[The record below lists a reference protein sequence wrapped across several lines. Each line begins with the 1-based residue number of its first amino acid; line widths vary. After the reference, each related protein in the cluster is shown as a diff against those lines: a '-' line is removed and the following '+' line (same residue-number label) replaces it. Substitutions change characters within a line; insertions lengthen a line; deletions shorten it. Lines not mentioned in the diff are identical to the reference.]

1 MFNCFQEK
9 KQAMKK
15 HNNTNILRISP
26 SRLRSMVRECVSMV
40 LSEAGRAKVNN
51 GSNNPNEKAFL
62 RWKKKFDSYL
72 SEMLSELRSDY
83 LDGLGLS
90 VEINPNYA
98 FVGGKGR
105 WLAVYEKSSGR
116 IADGVISIGINY
128 PLFYSKM
135 CKMRT
140 DRDSFNI
147 EAQARI
153 TVGHEIG
160 HGLVDFIR
168 NLNIPSSVSLS
179 EYPNLSLVLKCSPR
193 KEESLVEEFG
203 EYQFPDATS
212 CWGSVLCDALEE
224 LNELGKA

>member
-1 MFNCFQEK
+1 
-9 KQAMKK
+9 
-15 HNNTNILRISP
+15 
-26 SRLRSMVRECVSMV
+26 
-40 LSEAGRAKVNN
+40 
-51 GSNNPNEKAFL
+51 
-62 RWKKKFDSYL
+62 
-72 SEMLSELRSDY
+72 MLSELRSDY
-83 LDGLGLS
+83 LDSIGLS

-98 FVGGKGR
+98 FSGGKGR

-116 IADGVISIGINY
+116 IANGVISIGINY
-128 PLFYSKM
+128 PLLYSKM
-135 CKMRT
+135 RRMRT

-179 EYPNLSLVLKCSPR
+179 EYPSLSLILKCSPR

-224 LNELGKA
+224 LESFRTV

>member
-9 KQAMKK
+9 KQAMIKQD
-15 HNNTNILRISP
+15 NNNILRISP
-26 SRLRSMVRECVSMV
+26 SRLRGMVRECVSRV

-51 GSNNPNEKAFL
+51 GFNEKAFL

-83 LDGLGLS
+83 LDVLGLS
-90 VEINPNYA
+90 VEINSNYA
-98 FVGGKGR
+98 FVRGKGR

-116 IADGVISIGINY
+116 IANGVISIGINY
-128 PLFYSKM
+128 PLLYSKM

-168 NLNIPSSVSLS
+168 NMNIPSSVSLS
-179 EYPNLSLVLKCSPR
+179 EYPNLSLILKCSPR